1 MFHVLTC
8 RAAPS
13 WVRWGLVWEAG
24 GGGGARG
31 GRKYDYQDL
40 RFTCLLLELGLHTGL
55 GVEGLGGAGGEGC
68 WGGGGRKEVIIK
80 SRVSRAY
87 LYSWAFTRGVRK

>member
-1 MFHVLTC
+1 M
-8 RAAPS
+8 
-13 WVRWGLVWEAG
+13 
-24 GGGGARG
+24 RG

-55 GVEGLGGAGGEGC
+55 EVGGGGGGRRWGGMLG
-68 WGGGGRKEVIIK
+68 GGGGRKEVIIK